1 MALRH
6 VLQPN
11 SRFAVAK
18 PKGGY
23 PRTRST
29 APSKQGKMSKRWAS
43 TGHPSSECVTI
54 QLQPLTF
61 TKHLKEEVLRMD
73 PNTADVC
80 QVEERHGLSV
90 AGYLR
95 IATVLALGYV
105 LLAAREYGLL
115 HFP

>member
-1 MALRH
+1 
-6 VLQPN
+6 
-11 SRFAVAK
+11 
-18 PKGGY
+18 
-23 PRTRST
+23 
-29 APSKQGKMSKRWAS
+29 
-43 TGHPSSECVTI
+43 
-54 QLQPLTF
+54 
-61 TKHLKEEVLRMD
+61 MD

-105 LLAAREYGLL
+105 LLAAREYGLS

>member
-1 MALRH
+1 M
-6 VLQPN
+6 
-11 SRFAVAK
+11 
-18 PKGGY
+18 
-23 PRTRST
+23 
-29 APSKQGKMSKRWAS
+29 
-43 TGHPSSECVTI
+43 TI

-73 PNTADVC
+73 PNTVDVR

-105 LLAAREYGLL
+105 LLAAREYGLS